1 MPSLNTQIKFSVDF
15 SKRELA
21 NVLCGKGGEMRKW
34 MRILA
39 VILIFSLPI
48 WVDEICKFHPESY
61 YCQAVKPYVHDPELI
76 STRGDDVILFSGV
89 VQASGVTT
97 TVLPSGT
104 ISEST
109 TTTT

>member
-1 MPSLNTQIKFSVDF
+1 MLSISQKENLRIFCVV
-15 SKRELA
+15 KR
-21 NVLCGKGGEMRKW
+21 GEMKKW
-34 MRILA
+34 MRVLA

-48 WVDEICKFHPESY
+48 WIDEICKFYPESY
-61 YCQAVKPYVHDPELI
+61 YCRTVKPYFHDPELI
-76 STRGDDVILFSGV
+76 STRGSDVISFSGV
-89 VQASGVTT
+89 VQTSGVTT